1 MVDSGGHGI
10 PATVATSGTGGV
22 PADQLTRAD
31 VSVTGATYGG
41 PPSGTSC
48 VVTG

>member
-1 MVDSGGHGI
+1 MVDTGGHGI
-10 PATVATSGTGGV
+10 NPDKANSSTGV

-31 VSVTGATYGG
+31 VSVTGAT
-41 PPSGTSC
+41 PGTPAGTATAC

>member
-10 PATVATSGTGGV
+10 LSSVATSGTGGI

-31 VSVTGATYGG
+31 VSVTGATYAG
-41 PPSGTSC
+41 PSSGTSC